1 MVHIFF
7 FVSRKLSYLR
17 LWPVACVACGFP
29 HPSSSSS
36 SRDTAGPCK
45 VYIYILTDSQA
56 CLEYSG
62 TLNEIPTTKS
72 KDSGLT
78 RGEEFVYKNV

>member
-7 FVSRKLSYLR
+7 LYHGSFFTFGSGPSPA
-17 LWPVACVACGFP
+17 WPVAFRTRARGILQAP
-29 HPSSSSS
+29 A
-36 SRDTAGPCK
+36 R
-45 VYIYILTDSQA
+45 YIYILTDSRA